1 MKHADFQHVD
11 TWVFDLD
18 HTLYPAS
25 MALFDQINI
34 RMSAFVMRALNVDAQ
49 EADCI
54 RHTYWRAHG
63 TTLAGLM
70 AQHNI
75 PPYPYLDE
83 VHEIDF
89 SILKP
94 DPILADRIT
103 RLRGRRIVYTNGT
116 ADYARNV
123 LHHRGL
129 SGLFDA
135 IYGVEDANYRP
146 KPDPDAFAMIFGKDG
161 LSPTRAAM
169 FEDDP
174 RNLAVPHELGLRT
187 ILIDEERSHEGPS
200 AHIHH
205 QTHDLSWF
213 LGHILG
219 DLD

>member
-1 MKHADFQHVD
+1 
-11 TWVFDLD
+11 VFDLD

-49 EADCI
+49 EADHI

-146 KPDPDAFAMIFGKDG
+146 KPDPDAFAMIFG
-161 LSPTRAAM
+161 
-169 FEDDP
+169 
-174 RNLAVPHELGLRT
+174 
-187 ILIDEERSHEGPS
+187 
-200 AHIHH
+200 
-205 QTHDLSWF
+205 
-213 LGHILG
+213 
-219 DLD
+219 